1 MMIFDDLELILFSI
15 RGALVAT
22 LIASLFALPVAYALE
37 FKRFWCKPLLEIISI
52 LPLGVPPVI
61 IGYMLLI
68 LFSPKYF
75 LGSFIYSVTGSSLVF
90 TWIAGSLA
98 SAIVSFPLIVRS
110 FQLGFSSIDNNLVNT
125 ARSLGLSFPQ
135 IFTKVIYPL
144 SKKGMFAGL
153 LICFARSISEFG
165 ATIVVS
171 GNMPGKTQ
179 NISTA
184 IYTSISSADNSSV
197 IRLSFYS
204 ILMAILSIT
213 VHNILVN
220 RKSR

>member
-1 MMIFDDLELILFSI
+1 MLLNDLELIFFSI
-15 RGALVAT
+15 RGALVSTLIAT
-22 LIASLFALPVAYALE
+22 LIALPVAYALE
-37 FKRFWCKPLLEIISI
+37 YKRFWWKSILEVISI

-61 IGYMLLI
+61 IGYLLLI
-68 LFSPKYF
+68 LLSPKYF

-90 TWIAGSLA
+90 TWVAGSLA

-110 FQLGFSSIDNNLVNT
+110 FQLGFSSIDSNMINT
-125 ARSLGLSFPQ
+125 AKSLGLSFSQ
-135 IFTKVIYPL
+135 IFIRVIYPL
-144 SKKGMFAGL
+144 SKKGIFAGL

-171 GNMPGKTQ
+171 GNMPGRTQ

-184 IYTSISSADNSSV
+184 IFTSISSSDNSSV
-197 IRLSFYS
+197 VRLSIYS